1 MKILR
6 RLLLVFICALFLL
19 PARASEDWM
28 TWKPSVHIFDENGK
42 LVDKLEDTPKHPPIN
57 LADYFPGI

>member
-1 MKILR
+1 MKIVT
-6 RLLLVFICALFLL
+6 RLSLILFCVVFLV
-19 PARASEDWM
+19 PAASDWM

-57 LADYFPGI
+57 LAEYFPGI

>member
-1 MKILR
+1 MKKLSKLSLI
-6 RLLLVFICALFLL
+6 FICAYFLT
-19 PARASEDWM
+19 PASEDWM

-57 LADYFPGI
+57 LAEFWWSN

>member
-1 MKILR
+1 MKILSK
-6 RLLLVFICALFLL
+6 LSLILICAYFLT
-19 PARASEDWM
+19 PAAEDWM

-42 LVDKLEDTPKHPPIN
+42 LVDKLEDIPKHPPIN